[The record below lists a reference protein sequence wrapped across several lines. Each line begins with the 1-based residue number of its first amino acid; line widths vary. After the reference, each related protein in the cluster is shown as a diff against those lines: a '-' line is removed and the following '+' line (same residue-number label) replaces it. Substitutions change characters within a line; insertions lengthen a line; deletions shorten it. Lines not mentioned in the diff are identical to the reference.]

1 MFHSHAYISARIA
14 VSATPSASEE
24 TVRDP
29 EMAGCSFRTCNTR
42 ERERER
48 EREEAA
54 SESQRSDGG
63 HDFILP
69 SNGICLRNVQDEER
83 REKVKE

>member
-48 EREEAA
+48 E
-54 SESQRSDGG
+54 
-63 HDFILP
+63 P
-69 SNGICLRNVQDEER
+69 KVRNKYARQDHACM
-83 REKVKE
+83 

>member
-1 MFHSHAYISARIA
+1 MFQSHAYISARIA

-48 EREEAA
+48 EREPKVRNKYARQDHA
-54 SESQRSDGG
+54 CMQVVT
-63 HDFILP
+63 
-69 SNGICLRNVQDEER
+69 IC
-83 REKVKE
+83 